1 MRARARA
8 ALIIGSV
15 KKELHPIHDHVAC
28 DVCGRTILKGERTE
42 TFVAPDGRR
51 HEVCDLCYSRAEA
64 HGWIRA
70 STAGDLPARPARP
83 EPRRSLFGFGR
94 KRRPESA
101 HEPAEREIEEGHGSA
116 NGAEP
121 PEYDTSEE
129 QAAAQPAPDR
139 QRPRTRPKD
148 PRHVRALPGTP
159 EARVER
165 ALELFNATEHQRTV
179 AGLARTLGPAW
190 VAAIPDAAAPSTVD
204 VVVAWELS
212 WYRFRVDLGDARDPV
227 TLVENGEELDQ
238 IDENLREWNA
248 TVDAEGR
255 LVEGHALAG
264 GGSGDG

>member
-1 MRARARA
+1 
-8 ALIIGSV
+8 V
-15 KKELHPIHDHVAC
+15 KKELHPVHDHVAC

-42 TFVAPDGRR
+42 TFISPDERR
-51 HEVCDLCYSRAEA
+51 HQVCDLCYARAEH
-64 HGWIRA
+64 HGWIRE

-94 KRRPESA
+94 KRRPEPAS
-101 HEPAEREIEEGHGSA
+101 EPAEREAEEDNPVDNPGEP
-116 NGAEP
+116 AEHYSGEEREAPP
-121 PEYDTSEE
+121 PE
-129 QAAAQPAPDR
+129 R
-139 QRPRTRPKD
+139 RRPRTRPKD

-159 EARVER
+159 EARLER
-165 ALELFNATEHQRTV
+165 ALELFNGTEHQRTV

-190 VAAIPDAAAPSTVD
+190 VAAVPDAMAPSTVD

-264 GGSGDG
+264 GGSGEG

>member
-1 MRARARA
+1 M
-8 ALIIGSV
+8 

-42 TFVAPDGRR
+42 TFISPDGRR
-51 HEVCDLCYSRAEA
+51 HEVCDLCYARAEH
-64 HGWIRA
+64 HGWIRE
-70 STAGDLPARPARP
+70 STAGDLPARPTRP
-83 EPRRSLFGFGR
+83 EPRRSLFGKLGR
-94 KRRPESA
+94 KRRPEPAEERAERYADAEELAGNGS
-101 HEPAEREIEEGHGSA
+101 EPAEYGPGEE
-116 NGAEP
+116 P
-121 PEYDTSEE
+121 QPE
-129 QAAAQPAPDR
+129 PAP
-139 QRPRTRPKD
+139 QPKRPRTRPKD
-148 PRHVRALPGTP
+148 PRHVRALPATP

-165 ALELFNATEHQRTV
+165 ALEMFNSTEHQRTV

-190 VAAIPDAAAPSTVD
+190 VAAVPDAVAPSTVD

-264 GGSGDG
+264 GGSGEG

>member
-1 MRARARA
+1 M
-8 ALIIGSV
+8 
-15 KKELHPIHDHVAC
+15 KKELRPIHDHVAC

-42 TFVAPDGRR
+42 TFLSPDGRR
-51 HEVCDLCYSRAEA
+51 HQVCDLCYARAEH
-64 HGWIRA
+64 HGWIRE
-70 STAGDLPARPARP
+70 STAGDLPERPARP
-83 EPRRSLFGFGR
+83 EPRRSLFGRLGK
-94 KRRPESA
+94 KRRPESVA
-101 HEPAEREIEEGHGSA
+101 EPQGRQAEQEAFTGSTGGNGG

-121 PEYDTSEE
+121 GEYDTGEE
-129 QAAAQPAPDR
+129 QPADAPAPER

-148 PRHVRALPGTP
+148 PRHVRALPATP

-165 ALELFNATEHQRTV
+165 ALDLFNSTDHRRTV

-190 VAAIPDAAAPSTVD
+190 VAAIPDAVQPSTVD

-212 WYRFRVDLGDARDPV
+212 WYRFRVDLGDAADPV

-248 TVDAEGR
+248 TVDADGR

-264 GGSGDG
+264 GGSGDR

>member
-1 MRARARA
+1 
-8 ALIIGSV
+8 V
-15 KKELHPIHDHVAC
+15 KKELHPVHDHVAC

-42 TFVAPDGRR
+42 TFISPDGRR
-51 HEVCDLCYSRAEA
+51 HQVCDLCYGRAEH
-64 HGWIRA
+64 HGWIRE

-83 EPRRSLFGFGR
+83 EPRRSLFGFGK
-94 KRRPESA
+94 KRRQEPA
-101 HEPAEREIEEGHGSA
+101 YEPAERAADEDYAAPNGGEPAEHDAGEETEAGS
-116 NGAEP
+116 
-121 PEYDTSEE
+121 PE
-129 QAAAQPAPDR
+129 R
-139 QRPRTRPKD
+139 RRPRPQPKD

-159 EARVER
+159 EARLER
-165 ALELFNATEHQRTV
+165 ALELFNSTEHQRTV

-190 VAAIPDAAAPSTVD
+190 VAAVPDAMAPSTVD

-264 GGSGDG
+264 GGSEEG

>member
-1 MRARARA
+1 M
-8 ALIIGSV
+8 

-42 TFVAPDGRR
+42 TFISPDGRR
-51 HEVCDLCYSRAEA
+51 HQVCDLCFVRAED
-64 HGWIRA
+64 HGWIRE
-70 STAGDLPARPARP
+70 STAGDLPARPTRP
-83 EPRRSLFGFGR
+83 EPRRSLFGLGK
-94 KRRPESA
+94 KRRPEPA
-101 HEPAEREIEEGHGSA
+101 EEPLEPVAEEDYAAANGGEPAE
-116 NGAEP
+116 
-121 PEYDTSEE
+121 YDTGEE
-129 QAAAQPAPDR
+129 PETPAPEPR
-139 QRPRTRPKD
+139 RPRTRPKD

-159 EARVER
+159 EARLER
-165 ALELFNATEHQRTV
+165 ALELFNSTEHQRTV

-190 VAAIPDAAAPSTVD
+190 VAAIPDAQAPSTVD

-212 WYRFRVDLGDARDPV
+212 WYRFRVDLGDPRDPV

-264 GGSGDG
+264 GGSAD